1 MTTRTLRRVSP
12 ADVTETELACVY
24 IAHRCPGHGCRALPG
39 ELHHRDCDQAACW
52 ACGDDRAD
60 CAEHFNIDQPSVW
73 LGVDPLD
80 AIAARLGWWIADP
93 ELGACPRCPRGSDRA
108 RRPVAGAGHHHRAP
122 RPARVEPGPPGL
134 HGGAAM
140 IAPTDVLLFV
150 ALFGFVL
157 ALLVFAIAER
167 SR

>member
-1 MTTRTLRRVSP
+1 MTTSAPRRVSP

-24 IAHRCPGHGCRALPG
+24 IAHRCPGYGCRALPG

-60 CAEHFNIDQPSVW
+60 CSEHYDVDQPSVW

-93 ELGACPRCPRGSDRA
+93 ELGAVPDRA
-108 RRPVAGAGHHHRAP
+108 A
-122 RPARVEPGPPGL
+122 ARVAHDDQWQVE
-134 HGGAAM
+134 
-140 IAPTDVLLFV
+140 DV
-150 ALFGFVL
+150 ATQRRGRL
-157 ALLVFAIAER
+157 AWDRDLQGYVVVPR
-167 SR
+167 

>member
-60 CAEHFNIDQPSVW
+60 CSEHFNIDQPSVW

-93 ELGACPRCPRGSDRA
+93 ELGAVP
-108 RRPVAGAGHHHRAP
+108 
-122 RPARVEPGPPGL
+122 
-134 HGGAAM
+134 
-140 IAPTDVLLFV
+140 DVLAVRIAHDDQWQVQDTATGRLGRLAWNRDLQGYAVV
-150 ALFGFVL
+150 A
-157 ALLVFAIAER
+157 R
-167 SR
+167 